1 MPAMNRPSILCAALW
16 PELPLPAHAA
26 ADAGA
31 APDVAHEFDRVRVT
45 GTRTERTE
53 RTERAVSAVAATVD
67 VIDRERLDNELVH
80 HLRALLRDE
89 PGLSATRSATRFG
102 IGGSRI
108 RGLDGNRVRIQTAPG
123 AKFNVGV
130 FKLAD
135 RRHDEWSAITGT
147 LGSTSTVVDRFS
159 NPGRTV
165 SASLAVSW

>member
-1 MPAMNRPSILCAALW
+1 MNRPSILCAALW

-31 APDVAHEFDRVRVT
+31 APDGAHEFDWVRVT

-53 RTERAVSAVAATVD
+53 RTERAVSAAAT
-67 VIDRERLDNELVH
+67 VIDRERLDNELAH
-80 HLRALLRDE
+80 DLRDLLRDE
-89 PGLSATRSATRFG
+89 PGLSATRSASRFG
-102 IGGSRI
+102 IGGI
-108 RGLDGNRVRIQTAPG
+108 RVHGLDGNRVRIQTAPG
-123 AKFNVGV
+123 TKSNVGV
-130 FKLAD
+130 FNLAD
-135 RRHDEWSAITGT
+135 RRHVEWSAITGT

>member
-1 MPAMNRPSILCAALW
+1 MNRPSILCAALW
-16 PELPLPAHAA
+16 PELPLPAA

-31 APDVAHEFDRVRVT
+31 APDVAHEFDRVQVT
-45 GTRTERTE
+45 ATRTE
-53 RTERAVSAVAATVD
+53 RTERAVSAAAATVD

-80 HLRALLRDE
+80 DLRDLLRYV

-102 IGGSRI
+102 IGGIRI

-123 AKFNVGV
+123 TKSNVGV
-130 FKLAD
+130 FNLAD
-135 RRHDEWSAITGT
+135 RRHVEWSAITGT

>member
-1 MPAMNRPSILCAALW
+1 MNRPSILCAALW

-31 APDVAHEFDRVRVT
+31 APDVAHEFNRVQVT
-45 GTRTERTE
+45 
-53 RTERAVSAVAATVD
+53 
-67 VIDRERLDNELVH
+67 
-80 HLRALLRDE
+80 
-89 PGLSATRSATRFG
+89 ATRSATRFG
-102 IGGSRI
+102 IGGIRF
-108 RGLDGNRVRIQTAPG
+108 RGLDGNRVRIHTAPG

-130 FKLAD
+130 FNLAD
-135 RRHDEWSAITGT
+135 RRHVEWSAITGT

>member
-1 MPAMNRPSILCAALW
+1 MNRPSILCAALW

-31 APDVAHEFDRVRVT
+31 APDVAHEFDRVQVT
-45 GTRTERTE
+45 ATRTERV
-53 RTERAVSAVAATVD
+53 VSAAATVD
-67 VIDRERLDNELVH
+67 VIDRERLDNELAH
-80 HLRALLRDE
+80 DLRDLLRYE

-102 IGGSRI
+102 IGGIRV
-108 RGLDGNRVRIQTAPG
+108 RGLDGNRVRIQTAPR

-130 FKLAD
+130 FNLAD
-135 RRHDEWSAITGT
+135 RRHVEWSAITGT